1 MADEL
6 KSPQRV
12 DGPTP
17 NGGVYA
23 IAYVHDDGSIEIV
36 EFDGQD
42 REIMRVY
49 GTLKHDK
56 PGLGSFG

>member
-1 MADEL
+1 MAVESKL
-6 KSPQRV
+6 SRRV

-17 NGGVYA
+17 NGGAYA
-23 IAYVHDDGSIEIV
+23 IAYTSDDGSIEIV

-49 GTLKHDK
+49 GIQKHEE
-56 PGLGSFG
+56 PRGRA